1 MNGNTTGKPNEPG
14 GVGRAALIGDG
25 RLPGLPYAAP
35 PDDGKPAKPPAAG
48 RPPPVLTP
56 AVLGWAEFDALA
68 IPPRPALLG
77 DWFKAGDYGVV
88 FGRRGLGKSWA
99 SIAIACAL
107 AQGRDL
113 GPWKCPAPRRVL
125 YVDGE
130 MDIGDFRC
138 RVRSLDGGCDNL
150 LTLSHQNVFDR
161 SKASLCA
168 SEKSQQTEI
177 TRYCEGNKI
186 DVLVLDNGAA
196 LFRNVKENDADD
208 FRDMIEGW
216 LLDLRRRGIAV
227 ILVLHAG
234 RNNAIRGTSKR
245 EDAAHWI
252 LRLDEIS
259 GAGDG
264 GTGARFMTRFTKNRN
279 AVADP
284 PPLDWHFEP
293 VDGKTRI
300 THKVADSMAVF
311 LKWVEDGLDT
321 CSDISEE
328 MGVTKGLVSRMAK
341 RAEKAGL
348 LTISGRRYAIK
359 NTG

>member
-1 MNGNTTGKPNEPG
+1 M
-14 GVGRAALIGDG
+14 
-25 RLPGLPYAAP
+25 
-35 PDDGKPAKPPAAG
+35 
-48 RPPPVLTP
+48 LTP

-88 FGRRGLGKSWA
+88 FGRRGLGKSWLSLA
-99 SIAIACAL
+99 LACAL

-130 MDIGDFRC
+130 MDIGDFRG
-138 RVRSLDGGCDNL
+138 RVRSLDGGCNNL
-150 LTLSHQNVFDR
+150 LTLSHQCVFDR

-186 DVLVLDNGAA
+186 DVLVLDNGAC
-196 LFRNVKENDADD
+196 LFRGVKENDADD
-208 FRDMIEGW
+208 FRDVIEGW

-234 RNNAIRGTSKR
+234 RNNAIRGSSKK
-245 EDAAHWI
+245 EDAAFWI
-252 LRLDEIS
+252 LRLDEVS
-259 GAGDG
+259 GG
-264 GTGARFMTRFTKNRN
+264 GGAGARFLTRFAKNRN

-284 PPLDWHFEP
+284 PPIDWHLEP

-300 THKVADSMAVF
+300 THRIADPMVIF
-311 LKWVEDGLDT
+311 RQWIEDGLT
-321 CSDISEE
+321 NCGEIAEE
-328 MGVTKGLVSRMAK
+328 MGVTRGTVSKMATRAIREGWLSKKGR
-341 RAEKAGL
+341 E
-348 LTISGRRYAIK
+348 YAIV
-359 NTG
+359 